1 MNPEEGRLD
10 RIAAQERAA
19 DKPKVESKPKPK
31 PKPKKEIKE

>member
-31 PKPKKEIKE
+31 KEIKE